1 MPFIGPLK
9 EGESRIPRSGDT
21 QGEECRMPFIGP
33 LKGACPSLCPQK
45 GKTTFF
51 LKIKRGVRHSFLSLF
66 QNRVRLLSF
75 INATLTPQV
84 QHLETYRPR
93 VESSTRVFFLV
104 YCLLNLLS
112 LLYLV

>member
-1 MPFIGPLK
+1 MPFFGPLK
-9 EGESRIPRSGDT
+9 GRESRIPRSGDT

-75 INATLTPQV
+75 INNKKTIT
-84 QHLETYRPR
+84 
-93 VESSTRVFFLV
+93 VFW
-104 YCLLNLLS
+104 
-112 LLYLV
+112 